1 MSRATAA
8 AVAACLVAVAACER
22 PAPPVRI
29 GIHSAP
35 VDLDPHLQ
43 NESLTSAV
51 LANVYEA
58 LTELDE
64 ETRVRPKVAS
74 GWTNPDERTWVFTLR
89 QGARF
94 HDGRAVT
101 SADVVFSLERA
112 RRHPGSPLAS
122 YLVEVESVRALDEGR
137 VEIRTRRPFAALLAK
152 LTPVYIVPA
161 GSPARI
167 TAPIGTGPYRLVRA
181 DGRRLDLVPAATAGD
196 RPTAIGPLSF
206 LVERDPA
213 RRLSALLAGEVDV
226 AADLEEDAVATL
238 ASSDCCRAEFLP
250 GSTIEYLH
258 LSGREAPFRDPRVR
272 EAVHLSLDRPR
283 YLAEARHGLGQPA
296 GQLAVPGLFGYEPG
310 LRAPERDLARAR
322 ALLEAAGY
330 AGGFDVV
337 LEHRPGRRADVLAR
351 QLGEAGIRVVTR
363 ESTWTDLYRRLRRGE
378 VGFYF
383 GGVISPTG
391 EASDVLDGY
400 VHSREELRGYGASNH
415 SRYSNRTADALIEAA
430 GSSFSLVRRRELL
443 QEAMRVVMADLHFV
457 PVAGLY
463 QVYGVRRDVEF
474 RPRVDLKLLGDRIR
488 RR

>member
-1 MSRATAA
+1 MSRGIAA
-8 AVAACLVAVAACER
+8 AIATCLVAGAACER
-22 PAPPVRI
+22 PATPVRV

-89 QGARF
+89 KGARF
-94 HDGRAVT
+94 HDGRTLTA
-101 SADVVFSLERA
+101 ADVVFSLERA
-112 RRHPGSPLAS
+112 RRLPGSGLAS
-122 YLVEVESVRALDEGR
+122 YLVEIESVRAVDDGR

-152 LTPVYIVPA
+152 LTPVYVVPS

-167 TAPIGTGPYRLVRA
+167 TEPIGTGPYRFVRA
-181 DGRRLDLVPAATAGD
+181 DAHRLELVPAATSAEM
-196 RPTAIGPLSF
+196 PAASGPLSF
-206 LVERDPA
+206 VVEPDPA
-213 RRLSALLAGEVDV
+213 RRLSALLDGEVDV
-226 AADLEEDAVATL
+226 AVDLSEDAVPLL
-238 ASSDCCRAEFLP
+238 ASAGCCRAEFLP

-258 LSGREAPFRDPRVR
+258 LSGLVPPFRDRRVR
-272 EAVHLSLDRPR
+272 EAVHLALDRSR

-310 LRAPERDLARAR
+310 LRAPERDLARSR
-322 ALLEAAGY
+322 ALLGAAGY
-330 AGGFDVV
+330 PNGFDVV

-351 QLGEAGIRVVTR
+351 QLGEVGIRVATR
-363 ESTWTDLYRRLRRGE
+363 ESAWTDLYRRLRNGE

-383 GGVISPTG
+383 GGVVSPTG
-391 EASDVLDGY
+391 EASDVLDGF
-400 VHSREELRGYGASNH
+400 VHSREETRGYGASNH
-415 SRYSNRTADALIEAA
+415 SRYSNRAADALIEAA

-474 RPRVDLKLLGDRIR
+474 RPRVDLKLLGDRIHR
-488 RR
+488 R